1 MFFIELGI
9 LLKLPIFDQVPRHR
23 LFDDELSWEV
33 PEGEE
38 HDEHQQAEHGRSKR
52 MAPIAGSEPVMI
64 PLMNR

>member
-1 MFFIELGI
+1 
-9 LLKLPIFDQVPRHR
+9 LPIFDQVPHHR